1 MHKIE
6 LSDNEKDLFVDRIF
20 VILLVYITIELFNF
34 DRYRNEIKLLINKII
49 DDLNEDRKKNLPK
62 C

>member
-6 LSDNEKDLFVDRIF
+6 LSDNEKDYIVDRIF
-20 VILLVYITIELFNF
+20 ENVSEYITIELFNF